1 MTAGSRRCPTWDVRR
16 AISHVIRI
24 MPCTVSE
31 TTKDEAE
38 ESHEREHKSL
48 NGACENAHGDSRR
61 HRSGRRGTGAHAV
74 DSPAITL
81 DARSIPIS
89 SADTSHAYT
98 AYLVAEYDLSN
109 VQPNATQSTYLDA
122 SGIAFFTVI
131 GAAVITL
138 AGVFASRARKAAK
151 LVA

>member
-1 MTAGSRRCPTWDVRR
+1 
-16 AISHVIRI
+16 
-24 MPCTVSE
+24 MPCTVAE

-38 ESHEREHKSL
+38 ESHDREHKSL

-61 HRSGRRGTGAHAV
+61 HRSGRRGTGGACRRQSDV
-74 DSPAITL
+74 TL

-122 SGIAFFTVI
+122 SGVAFFTVI

-138 AGVFASRARKAAK
+138 AGVFASRAHKAAK

>member
-1 MTAGSRRCPTWDVRR
+1 
-16 AISHVIRI
+16 
-24 MPCTVSE
+24 MPCTVAE

-38 ESHEREHKSL
+38 ESHDREHKSL

-61 HRSGRRGTGAHAV
+61 YRSGRRGTGGACRRQSDV
-74 DSPAITL
+74 TL

-89 SADTSHAYT
+89 GADTSHAYT

-122 SGIAFFTVI
+122 SGVAFFTVI

-138 AGVFASRARKAAK
+138 AGVFAVRARKAAK

>member
-1 MTAGSRRCPTWDVRR
+1 MKGTTRVSMVLARMLTAILAV
-16 AISHVIRI
+16 
-24 MPCTVSE
+24 
-31 TTKDEAE
+31 
-38 ESHEREHKSL
+38 
-48 NGACENAHGDSRR
+48 
-61 HRSGRRGTGAHAV
+61 TGLAVVAPVAPAV

-89 SADTSHAYT
+89 SADTPHAYT

-109 VQPNATQSTYLDA
+109 AQPNATQSTYLDA
-122 SGIAFFTVI
+122 SGVAFFTVI